1 MEWFSGSTAWL
12 IFGFG
17 LLILETIV
25 PGIFIMWWGFASI
38 IVAGVLYLFPGL
50 AFSLQAAIFAILA
63 ITFSVLWWKFQHN
76 RDKKEDKKNELNFRD
91 HAMIGSRGSIV
102 EILDNGVARG
112 KFGDTTWRVVGE
124 NLKLGDKVK
133 VEQVEG
139 ITLNVV
145 KV

>member
-12 IFGFG
+12 ILGFG

-38 IVAGVLYLFPGL
+38 IVAGVLYLFPGF

-63 ITFSVLWWKFQHN
+63 ITFSVLWWKFQHS
-76 RDKKEDKKNELNFRD
+76 RDKKEDKKAELNFRD